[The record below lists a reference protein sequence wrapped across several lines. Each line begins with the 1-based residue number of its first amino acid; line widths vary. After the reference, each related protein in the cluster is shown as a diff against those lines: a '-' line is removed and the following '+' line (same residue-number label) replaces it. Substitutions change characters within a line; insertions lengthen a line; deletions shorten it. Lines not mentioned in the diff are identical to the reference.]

1 MDLFGGD
8 SCSTESDEGDL
19 CASEVPPASVAEEIP
34 AAVIAAAAVRSTA
47 WSSPTAE
54 DAASDS
60 DNDDDG
66 GFDAVTLPLHV
77 EFNGVATATTHH
89 TLRTEFPPCAIECLH
104 LRDWA
109 ALSSGPPPPS
119 LVACGTYKLI
129 EADEA
134 STAVAAEA
142 RREGKLMLFSS
153 VAVAAAKVVAAAAEE
168 EEEGGGGGASSLLGG
183 LELHAVADTSAILD
197 LKWVQLPSAGAGIIT
212 ACADGTLR
220 TWSVDA
226 ASSSVASAS
235 LALASECACVDA
247 STLCLAVDWSERSAA
262 RDAVAS
268 SHSDGTLSLARLA
281 PEGLVLER
289 NWAAHAHGGAQIAG
303 RAAEVWTVAFGRCG
317 AAANEVLF
325 SGAEDATLKLWDL
338 RGASLVKATRAG
350 SFDAGVTS
358 LAPHP
363 TAEHVIA
370 VGSYDGNVRLWD
382 TRQLRAPTAVHPV
395 GGGVWR
401 LKWHPD
407 PSVPLL
413 LAACMRGGCRVL
425 SCAPDAS
432 SAASSSGAS
441 SASSSARCW
450 SIRGA
455 ATYAEHGD
463 DALAY
468 GIDWV
473 AVTPPGERPSG
484 GGGWGATV
492 CSCSFYEHSVR
503 VWSASSLV

>member
-168 EEEGGGGGASSLLGG
+168 EEATHG
-183 LELHAVADTSAILD
+183 
-197 LKWVQLPSAGAGIIT
+197 
-212 ACADGTLR
+212 R
-220 TWSVDA
+220 
-226 ASSSVASAS
+226 SVA
-235 LALASECACVDA
+235 
-247 STLCLAVDWSERSAA
+247 TL
-262 RDAVAS
+262 
-268 SHSDGTLSLARLA
+268 
-281 PEGLVLER
+281 
-289 NWAAHAHGGAQIAG
+289 
-303 RAAEVWTVAFGRCG
+303 GRCR
-317 AAANEVLF
+317 
-325 SGAEDATLKLWDL
+325 SW
-338 RGASLVKATRAG
+338 RCRA
-350 SFDAGVTS
+350 
-358 LAPHP
+358 
-363 TAEHVIA
+363 
-370 VGSYDGNVRLWD
+370 R
-382 TRQLRAPTAVHPV
+382 RQSR
-395 GGGVWR
+395 
-401 LKWHPD
+401 
-407 PSVPLL
+407 
-413 LAACMRGGCRVL
+413 
-425 SCAPDAS
+425 
-432 SAASSSGAS
+432 
-441 SASSSARCW
+441 
-450 SIRGA
+450 
-455 ATYAEHGD
+455 
-463 DALAY
+463 
-468 GIDWV
+468 
-473 AVTPPGERPSG
+473 
-484 GGGWGATV
+484 
-492 CSCSFYEHSVR
+492 
-503 VWSASSLV
+503 